1 MIHLAI
7 SVEGG
12 TEERF
17 VKEILKPHLAHF
29 RVDVVSIVNLRGAV
43 SFERAAADI
52 ERLLYN
58 PRHQYVTTL
67 YDFYGFSGRQGADS
81 VAALEE
87 RFSAKFRASQKLL
100 PYIQQYEIE
109 ALLLS
114 SPEILA
120 RYFDLPAKTMREIDA
135 VVQQARGAENVND
148 SVLNKPSG
156 RLERWT
162 KGGSAMKRYQSKAKA
177 FHFVPILE
185 HIGLPTIRVQCP
197 RFNTWITT
205 LETLSAHP

>member
-12 TEERF
+12 TEERL
-17 VKEILKPHLAHF
+17 VKEILKPHLAHYH
-29 RVDVVSIVNLRGAV
+29 VDVVSIVNLKGGV
-43 SFERAAADI
+43 SFGRAAADI
-52 ERLLYN
+52 ERLLNN
-58 PRHQYVTTL
+58 PHHQYVTTL
-67 YDFYGFSGRQGADS
+67 YDFYGFSGRQEADS
-81 VAALEE
+81 AASLEG
-87 RFSAKFRASQKLL
+87 RFSANFRNSEKLL
-100 PYIQQYEIE
+100 PYVQQYEIE

-114 SPEILA
+114 SPKILA
-120 RYFDLPAKTMREIDA
+120 HYFDLPTKTMREIDA

-162 KGGSAMKRYQSKAKA
+162 KGGPALKRYQSKAKA

-185 HIGLPTIRVQCP
+185 QIGLPTIRAQCP
-197 RFNTWITT
+197 RFNTWLTT
-205 LETLSAHP
+205 LETLAERS